1 MQLNYRPQSL
11 FLNAKKL
18 FINIEDTIS
27 QYSKQ
32 LKTIVE
38 ENVTM
43 QIGNELRTSMSC
55 LDTAIQKNANIQ
67 ICGKCSQVSGDLDMI
82 SSGDVI
88 IQADGKSLLK
98 GASEARICEG

>member
-1 MQLNYRPQSL
+1 MFKTSEESIEITAQESL

-55 LDTAIQKNANIQ
+55 LDTAIQK
-67 ICGKCSQVSGDLDMI
+67 KCKYSNLWKV
-82 SSGDVI
+82 
-88 IQADGKSLLK
+88 
-98 GASEARICEG
+98 